1 MEMNN
6 DIFTPDPHI
15 PEPVDS
21 EDIPISAPAKD
32 ETPAETPPPRRRRK
46 ADAPVLT
53 IESGDEIETED
64 AREAAAWHEI
74 HNAYRTRR
82 KIGRAHV

>member
-32 ETPAETPPPRRRRK
+32 ETPAETPPPRRRPHWKNCLFTPMSRASPK
-46 ADAPVLT
+46 IP
-53 IESGDEIETED
+53 
-64 AREAAAWHEI
+64 AA
-74 HNAYRTRR
+74 
-82 KIGRAHV
+82 KP

>member
-32 ETPAETPPPRRRRK
+32 ETPAETPPTPA
-46 ADAPVLT
+46 ADAKRMPPVLT
-53 IESGDEIETED
+53 IESGDE
-64 AREAAAWHEI
+64 
-74 HNAYRTRR
+74 N
-82 KIGRAHV
+82 

>member
-32 ETPAETPPPRRRRK
+32 ENSRRDSPTPPQ
-46 ADAPVLT
+46 T
-53 IESGDEIETED
+53 QSGCPCTD
-64 AREAAAWHEI
+64 H
-74 HNAYRTRR
+74 
-82 KIGRAHV
+82 